1 MSTSTSTASAYLEK
15 RRERLTLLTRINED
29 IFKKKILPKNKVSQE
44 TIQKIQDQIRR
55 MKISLLSRQL
65 NKEKIR
71 IFEGNHN
78 RLTQD
83 LIDAAKISGIDYKV
97 NKQRTAS

>member
-1 MSTSTSTASAYLEK
+1 
-15 RRERLTLLTRINED
+15 
-29 IFKKKILPKNKVSQE
+29 
-44 TIQKIQDQIRR
+44 

-97 NKQRTAS
+97 NELRTAS